1 MKPFG
6 LPLQGHA
13 GRVGLDASSAAT
25 GAVRAFQWNHDVT
38 QLGAAEGAAVDE
50 LVLMDD
56 PSSNTFRQSQDVK
69 LVWQPASYF

>member
-1 MKPFG
+1 M
-6 LPLQGHA
+6 
-13 GRVGLDASSAAT
+13 
-25 GAVRAFQWNHDVT
+25 T

-69 LVWQPASYF
+69 VKISSWYVSLSVTFRSDFNYTQYKSHSSVSNIMPISILTF